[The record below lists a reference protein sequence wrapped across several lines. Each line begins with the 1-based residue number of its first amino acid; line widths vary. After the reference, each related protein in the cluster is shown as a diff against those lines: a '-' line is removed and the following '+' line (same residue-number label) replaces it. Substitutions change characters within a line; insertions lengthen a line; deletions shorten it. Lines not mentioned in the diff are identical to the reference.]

1 MVILR
6 SLSFYLAIL
15 GILIAVI
22 FSLITEKRTPP
33 ALPTQEPSF
42 SPFASYISASG
53 IVESIDKNID
63 LGVPEEGI
71 VTELWV
77 KVGDKIQKGSP
88 LFKVD
93 TRSLDAELLVNETNA
108 EVAQAD
114 YQKQK
119 DRLER
124 YLSIKD
130 PRAISQDELQNLR
143 NDVKIANAKLAQ
155 AQAQTKKT
163 KELIER
169 MTVRSPIEG
178 TVLELNIRVGEYIA
192 KNSSAIL
199 IGNIEYLQIR
209 VSIDEQNA
217 GFFIPN
223 SPAVAYPKN
232 NTLIKV
238 PLKFSRIEPF
248 VIPKTSLTGS
258 GEERVDTRVL
268 QVIYTF
274 DQPANYHF
282 YVGQQADVFLEK
294 KDVQTAHE

>member
-1 MVILR
+1 MIILK
-6 SLSFYLAIL
+6 SLSFYLAVL
-15 GILIAVI
+15 GILLAVV
-22 FSLITEKRTPP
+22 FSIMTEKRTPP
-33 ALPTQEPSF
+33 ILPIQEPSF
-42 SPFASYISASG
+42 SPFPSYISASG

-77 KVGDKIQKGSP
+77 KVGEKVQKGSP

-93 TRSLDAELLVNETNA
+93 TRSLEAEELVNKANL

-143 NDVKIANAKLAQ
+143 NDVKIAKAKLDQ
-155 AQAQTKKT
+155 AQAQMQKT
-163 KELIER
+163 KELMER
-169 MTVRSPIEG
+169 MTVRSPIDG
-178 TVLELNIRVGEYIA
+178 TVLELNIRVGEFIA

-209 VSIDEQNA
+209 VNIDEQNA
-217 GFFIPN
+217 GYFIPN
-223 SPAVAYPKN
+223 LSAVAYPKN
-232 NTLIKV
+232 NTSIKV

-274 DQPANYHF
+274 DQPVNYHF

-294 KDVQTAHE
+294 KESQTTHE

>member
-6 SLSFYLAIL
+6 SLSFYLAVL
-15 GILIAVI
+15 GILLAVV
-22 FSLITEKRTPP
+22 FSVMTEKRT
-33 ALPTQEPSF
+33 APTRPVQEPSF
-42 SPFASYISASG
+42 SPFPSYISASG

-77 KVGDKIQKGSP
+77 KVGQKVQKGSP

-93 TRSLDAELLVNETNA
+93 TRSLEAEELVNKANV

-143 NDVKIANAKLAQ
+143 NDVKIAQAKLDQ
-155 AQAQTKKT
+155 AQAQMQKT

-178 TVLELNIRVGEYIA
+178 TVLELNIRVGEFIA

-209 VSIDEQNA
+209 VNIDEQNA
-217 GFFIPN
+217 GYFIPN
-223 SPAVAYPKN
+223 LPAVAYPKN
-232 NTLIKV
+232 NTSIKV

-274 DQPANYHF
+274 DQPVNYHF

-294 KDVQTAHE
+294 KDSQTTHE